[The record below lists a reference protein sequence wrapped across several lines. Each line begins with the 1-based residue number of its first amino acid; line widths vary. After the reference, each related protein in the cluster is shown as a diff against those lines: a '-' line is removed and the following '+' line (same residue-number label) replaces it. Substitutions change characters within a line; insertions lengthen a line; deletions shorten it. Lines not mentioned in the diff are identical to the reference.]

1 MMSEDPREVA
11 AAAVRRL
18 QDAWNAADGE
28 AFGAPFTD
36 DAEFVAIRGD
46 YHTGRETV
54 ARGHQAI
61 FDTIYRGS
69 TVAYEVTSARR
80 VAEGVIVAH
89 ALSTLTSP
97 GGPLAGTHRALAT
110 LVLVST
116 PEGWR
121 VTSFHNTLVQP

>member
-1 MMSEDPREVA
+1 MPEDSREIADA
-11 AAAVRRL
+11 AARRL

-36 DAEFVAIRGD
+36 DAEFVDIRGH

-69 TVAYEVTSARR
+69 AIAYEVASARQI
-80 VAEGVIVAH
+80 AEGVILAH
-89 ALSTLTSP
+89 VRGTLDAP
-97 GGPLAGTHRALAT
+97 GGPLAGTHHALAA

-116 PEGWR
+116 REGWR
-121 VTSFHNTLVQP
+121 VTSFHNTLVQA